1 MFLRLKNLVDYE
13 IIKDDMD
20 AMVCDSC
27 VGERVKEV
35 LTILDDSYG
44 KARTS
49 RDMGGYVFLFSNET
63 TYNASIDKILINS
76 NIQTSMCEY
85 SDIIS
90 SSQDITWKEEL
101 YLVSSDDSIT
111 VIHPVVGGGKSE

>member
-13 IIKDDMD
+13 VIKDDID
-20 AMVCDSC
+20 AMVCDGS

-49 RDMGGYVFLFSNET
+49 RDMGGYVFLFSDEI
-63 TYNASIDKILINS
+63 TYNASIDRILTNS
-76 NIQTSMCEY
+76 NIQTSVYEY

>member
-13 IIKDDMD
+13 IIKDDID

-27 VGERVKEV
+27 VVERVKEV

-63 TYNASIDKILINS
+63 TYNASIDKILTNS
-76 NIQTSMCEY
+76 NIQSSMCEY

>member
-13 IIKDDMD
+13 IIKDDID

-27 VGERVKEV
+27 VVERVKEV
-35 LTILDDSYG
+35 LTILDDAYG